1 MKYAIVAAAVFAGDF
16 VVKEH
21 IEKQRDGKE
30 ETVICSNKV
39 VVKKYHNTGAAFN
52 FMEQRPGL
60 VKGVCGAVLFALAML
75 WCICSGKKGNP
86 GMLLGL
92 SLSIGG
98 GASNFYDRV
107 KRGYVV
113 DYFSFCTPF
122 QKLNQVI
129 FNISDLC
136 IFLGSLMVAVFGKKQ
151 L

>member
-98 GASNFYDRV
+98 GASNFYDRG

>member
-1 MKYAIVAAAVFAGDF
+1 MKYAIVAAAVFAGDL

>member
-75 WCICSGKKGNP
+75 WCICSRKKGNP

>member
-75 WCICSGKKGNP
+75 WFICSGKKGNP

>member
-1 MKYAIVAAAVFAGDF
+1 MKYAIVATAVFAGDF

-21 IEKQRDGKE
+21 IEKQRDGEE

-60 VKGVCGAVLFALAML
+60 VKGVCGAVLFVLSTL
-75 WCICSGKKGNP
+75 WYVCSRKKGNP

-107 KRGYVV
+107 KRG
-113 DYFSFCTPF
+113 
-122 QKLNQVI
+122 
-129 FNISDLC
+129 
-136 IFLGSLMVAVFGKKQ
+136 
-151 L
+151 